1 MENQKGSV
9 RIKPLSL
16 TDLSSA
22 FIILGLGLSFS
33 FLVFIIERFVH
44 AVKIYR
50 RSGIKIVKVLAP
62 PRVATKKYQPRTQLA
77 TEPYSH
83 DSLSISLPPSTMQT
97 VQAKGSSTT
106 TTTESVLRL
115 S

>member
-50 RSGIKIVKVLAP
+50 RSGIKIIVLAP
-62 PRVATKKYQPRTQLA
+62 PRVATKKYQPRTQQA

-83 DSLSISLPPSTMQT
+83 DSLFISLPPSTMQT
-97 VQAKGSSTT
+97 VHANGSSTT
-106 TTTESVLRL
+106 TTTDSVLRL